1 MMTQNKPVP
10 ALRFPEFNDEWEEQK
25 LGNVVKISSGGTPSR
40 GNPNYWGGA
49 YSWVTTSLIDFY
61 TIYQTEEY
69 ITDLGL
75 KNSSAKLFPVGTIL
89 MAMYGQ
95 GKTRGKVGLLGIEA
109 TTNQACAAIIS
120 NKEKLNQLYLFQN
133 LAGRYDEIRNLSN
146 SGGQENLSA
155 ELIKSIPITFP
166 SLPEQLKIA
175 AFLTAVDKKIHQLTK
190 KKDLLEQYKK
200 GVMQKIFNQEIRFK
214 DDNGDDFADW
224 EERELGSFLIPTLRE
239 VNKPNEQYLA
249 IGVRSHCKGT
259 FQKPNSEPEKV
270 AMDKLYVVREND
282 LIVNITFAWEGAIA
296 IVKKEDDGGLVSHRF
311 PTYTFNRKISSHHFF
326 QYVFT
331 QKKFRLTLDLISPGG
346 AGRNRVLSKKDFLKV
361 RVGLPSVPEQK
372 KIVNFLSA
380 IDEKINLVNQH
391 LEKTQTFK
399 KGLLQQ
405 MFV

>member
-1 MMTQNKPVP
+1 
-10 ALRFPEFNDEWEEQK
+10 
-25 LGNVVKISSGGTPSR
+25 
-40 GNPNYWGGA
+40 
-49 YSWVTTSLIDFY
+49 
-61 TIYQTEEY
+61 
-69 ITDLGL
+69 
-75 KNSSAKLFPVGTIL
+75 